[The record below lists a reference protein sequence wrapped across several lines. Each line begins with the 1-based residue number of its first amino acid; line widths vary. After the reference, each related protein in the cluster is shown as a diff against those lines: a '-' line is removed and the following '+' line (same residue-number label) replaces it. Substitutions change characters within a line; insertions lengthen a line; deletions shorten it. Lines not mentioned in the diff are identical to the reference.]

1 MKTTSLYSTLAFTFA
16 SVATSKQNYIVAAFV
31 PAHIHSDVTRFD
43 VTPHHSYPP
52 HHRLRRVKK
61 LLESS
66 GKVALGGRSIAKDLF
81 IEPTVLTDV
90 KPDDPVMQE
99 EIFGPLLPIVTVQSA
114 AEAISFINS
123 R

>member
-1 MKTTSLYSTLAFTFA
+1 MPRPSFTSLPSPSLSFL
-16 SVATSKQNYIVAAFV
+16 
-31 PAHIHSDVTRFD
+31 P
-43 VTPHHSYPP
+43 
-52 HHRLRRVKK
+52 RRIKK

-66 GKVALGGRSIAKDLF
+66 GKVALGGRSISKDLF

-90 KPDDPVMQE
+90 KPDDPVMME

-123 R
+123 RLVWWGRRGKRG